1 VRGQDYLSAL
11 TLAPTASELPVE
23 FKKINW
29 ALILVGPTGI
39 LDLPEFRIHEDQTPR
54 AKKRVH
60 SLIVRSYISI
70 QIS

>member
-1 VRGQDYLSAL
+1 VRGQDYFRAL
-11 TLAPTASELPVE
+11 ALAPTASELPVE
-23 FKKINW
+23 LKKINW
-29 ALILVGPTGI
+29 ALIFIRPTGI
-39 LDLPEFRIHEDQTPR
+39 LDLPEFRIHEDQAPR

>member
-1 VRGQDYLSAL
+1 VRGQDYFRAL
-11 TLAPTASELPVE
+11 ALAPTATELPVQ
-23 FKKINW
+23 FKEVNRP
-29 ALILVGPTGI
+29 LIFVRPTGI
-39 LDLPEFRIHEDQTPR
+39 LDLLEFGIHEHQTPR